1 MLACGETEAMVVA
14 SPFIHDS
21 AVSPCFHGCLA
32 FLHRHFP
39 PRSPPSHPLDPSLCS
54 QQQPSPSDCSTS
66 PKLQLPA
73 AAPSR
78 RPMFLPGVH
87 MTAARTVWFS
97 FHLGCHRSAVS
108 LSALNVSLLT
118 QKRKSCFL
126 FFLFSFSHNCPAVGI
141 GPLLQFPH
149 PWRAGPVLLTLL
161 IFPIVPSSYQ
171 VLCGSIYSFLLVRYS
186 CPLSA
191 GILHILCVKV
201 YSWHIRG
208 ERCTPC
214 PPTSPPSFSLLMKVK
229 AESEKVGLKLN
240 IQKTKIMA
248 SGPITSCK

>member
-1 MLACGETEAMVVA
+1 MVMA
-14 SPFIHDS
+14 PLPTCDS

-39 PRSPPSHPLDPSLCS
+39 PRSPPSHPLDPSLRS
-54 QQQPSPSDCSTS
+54 QHQPSPSDCSTI

-78 RPMFLPGVH
+78 RPTFLPRVH

-118 QKRKSCFL
+118 QTVAR
-126 FFLFSFSHNCPAVGI
+126 HVGI
-141 GPLLQFPH
+141 RSLLQFLH
-149 PWRAGPVLLTLL
+149 PLRVGPVLLTLL
-161 IFPIVPSSYQ
+161 FFPLAPSSYQ
-171 VLCGSIYSFLLVRYS
+171 VLHGSINCFPLVRSS

-191 GILHILCVKV
+191 GVLHASLCLKV
-201 YSWHIRG
+201 YSWCIRE

-214 PPTSPPSFSLLMKVK
+214 PPTPPLSYSPSF
-229 AESEKVGLKLN
+229 LKDIFN
-240 IQKTKIMA
+240 GHKIL
-248 SGPITSCK
+248 SG